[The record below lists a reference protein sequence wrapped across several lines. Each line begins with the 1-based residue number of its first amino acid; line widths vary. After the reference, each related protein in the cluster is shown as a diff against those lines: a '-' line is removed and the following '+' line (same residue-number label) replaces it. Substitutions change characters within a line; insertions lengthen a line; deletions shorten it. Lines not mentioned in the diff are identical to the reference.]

1 MDFNSLKVLHII
13 NKTSKETDV
22 KIILSKSKLPE
33 DDFYEIMYS
42 LEKENFIKF
51 PIGGYVESTNKG
63 KTYFSKLI
71 ANWLINNVLA
81 IIAIIIS
88 IIALFN

>member
-22 KIILSKSKLPE
+22 KIILSESKLPE

-51 PIGGYVESTNKG
+51 PVGGYVESTNKG
-63 KTYFSKLI
+63 KTYFSKLT
-71 ANWLINNVLA
+71 ANWLLNNILA